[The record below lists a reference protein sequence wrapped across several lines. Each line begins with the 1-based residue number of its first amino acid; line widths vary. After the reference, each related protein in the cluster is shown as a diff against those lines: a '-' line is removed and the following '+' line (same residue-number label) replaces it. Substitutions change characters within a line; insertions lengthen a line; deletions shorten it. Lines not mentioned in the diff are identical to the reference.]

1 MTALVLIVGIIAIS
15 FAAIFIKL
23 IGDVHPVIITIW
35 RLLIAS
41 GIVLP
46 LGVLMLRRR
55 LFEVIVIHSRA
66 LLMAS
71 IFLSLHF
78 IVWIASLFYTSVASS
93 VVIVCT
99 NPVWVGLAS
108 LLMGEKQGRSNV
120 LGIVLTVA
128 GGIVIGWGDFAVSPR
143 ALFGDLL
150 ALLGAFMAT
159 GYLLA
164 GRRIRS
170 RLTILEYIVP
180 VYSMAALITLLIG
193 LILGLQLV
201 GYSMEQYLLFAA
213 LAVVPQLIGHTAF
226 NWALGFISATLVA
239 IVILGEPV
247 GSTLLASLILG
258 EQLTVAKG
266 VGALIIM
273 TGITAALWPAR
284 KVEGAGDSLTAW

>member
-1 MTALVLIVGIIAIS
+1 MTALVLTVGIIAIS

-23 IGDVHPVIITIW
+23 IGDVHPVIITVW

-41 GIVLP
+41 ALVLP
-46 LGVLMLRRR
+46 LGAVLLRRR
-55 LFEVIVIHSRA
+55 LVEVMVIHSGK

-71 IFLSLHF
+71 LFLSLHF

-99 NPVWVGLAS
+99 NPVWVGLFS
-108 LLMGEKQGRSNV
+108 FFLGERPGKNAV
-120 LGIVLTVA
+120 IGIILTVA
-128 GGIVIGWGDFAVSPR
+128 GGIIIGWGDFTISPR

-170 RLTILEYIVP
+170 QLTILEYIVP
-180 VYSMAALITLLIG
+180 VYSMAAVIALLIG
-193 LILGLQLV
+193 VLLGLPLS
-201 GYSMEQYLLFAA
+201 GYSGEQYLLFAA

-226 NWALGFISATLVA
+226 NWALGFLSATVVA
-239 IVILGEPV
+239 VVILGEPV
-247 GSTLLASLILG
+247 GSTLLASVILG
-258 EQLTVAKG
+258 ERLTVAK
-266 VGALIIM
+266 VLGALIIM
-273 TGITAALWPAR
+273 AGITIALWPAR
-284 KVEGAGDSLTAW
+284 KVEEAGDSLSAW